1 MNMVQGEAFQINKR
15 ELDRFNNTI
24 IKEYLAFFIS
34 IKYNLLVFY
43 SKMY

>member
-24 IKEYLAFFIS
+24 IKEIFS
-34 IKYNLLVFY
+34 IFHKYKIQSFGFLF
-43 SKMY
+43 